1 MNGDSLVINDKR
13 KERELDET
21 VKTIELLHSVYARKL
36 EGLNRS
42 KPADMA
48 KATRII
54 QKHTRLLKGE
64 IVAYMDLGK
73 SEGEAL
79 ERILPKAYAIV
90 RLASEF
96 LMDKPH
102 YKAQLKGGLLLH
114 EGYASEMATGEGKTL
129 TATLPAYLNALTG
142 KGVHILTTNPYLAK
156 RDFEEMSKLFE
167 FLGLSCGL
175 VEERGKISEEEVNQ
189 KALEILKVEIDDY
202 TKDVR
207 TPEEKVAKTKQFL
220 TKNRI
225 KYAKARQAAEQAVR
239 AAEIQRRK
247 KAYQA
252 DITYASSSA
261 IAFDYLYDVVEKD
274 PNRVVQR
281 TSVEDKANFVIV
293 DEMDAVLIDDAMTPF
308 TLSERLNISEEE
320 REAISEKIGHANGA
334 MAKIEQLHKEYY
346 QPKKK
351 DEPTTTSKP
360 NRGGIIISQEET
372 EKYEILINPNTTQG
386 IKADMTAAIII
397 NPKTNEYKITT
408 MGETMFFQH
417 YCLAKVNKILAN
429 NREKI
434 IKLQEEDS
442 LVYKEGYDYTLA
454 SNRITMEPRAFAHLV
469 MSGEIPEL
477 TEAFNNWITI
487 QYAKEQAIIDNSIR
501 AWVFLKEDV
510 DYKLSTPS
518 TIPPNTKEE
527 NKNGKVIQLVMNGRT
542 AEGRVYSNGLQ
553 QAIEA
558 KERTRKGA
566 TAIIESQLRGTAAS
580 IPTSSFFSR
589 YRKFAG
595 MTGTTSPSI
604 FRNIYGLE
612 TFKVPREKEKQS
624 IDHGDRFYATQQE
637 KREAIFQEVLA
648 SWKNGQPVLLSTTSI
663 KESEDLHTFLMKRF
677 QEEGYSSQIKDIPVL
692 NANVEDLE
700 KEAQIVS
707 RAGLPRAITIST
719 EMAGRGTDIKLGGE
733 LIEKAQFRE
742 QYVQMMVNNA
752 ISMKAKETPLSKED
766 ERRLRSFYTQQLQN
780 SSVLD
785 SRVSQEY
792 ARLEKRQEQL
802 KNQVR
807 IAGGL
812 KVIGSGHFTY
822 GRVDRQVKGRCGRQG
837 DPGEIVFFNDPSDLE
852 KVGVPKPKIEKLMEK
867 AAASPIIDNPM
878 TDFIPVGELIYEAQ
892 ARTESIAEQNIK
904 ISQEIEREI
913 SVYRN
918 KLRGQQEQLK
928 LDATNQSYVDSV
940 EFMIEETVKA
950 IILQNKKKD
959 INLTNKTRLKKDIFD
974 YDEIASLTS
983 EFMGVDIDDF
993 SRFRTVGDLREFL
1006 TEQGLEKFEERMA
1019 TLTKEERGETCKKVV
1034 DMHLHRTW
1042 EYFEG
1047 YVETIKNQARTNGM
1061 VQVQAELPPQFA
1073 AAYGHCVESAKAV
1086 IVREM
1091 INPNYQLKLGDKEA
1105 REELVPVRVTST
1117 GVEKVSRDFDQHYH
1131 ESQQEQIQEA
1141 PIYTSSVKNMLPRK
1155 KLIEILVNAN
1165 RIHLN
1170 RDLARLGD
1178 TRDKDEVVSMNFGD
1192 SSPKPK
1198 R

>member
-13 KERELDET
+13 KEKELDEK
-21 VKTIELLHSVYARKL
+21 VKTIETLHLVYSKEL
-36 EGLNRS
+36 KGLDRS
-42 KPADMA
+42 KPSDME

-54 QKHTRLLKGE
+54 QRHTRILKGE
-64 IVAYMDLGK
+64 IAAYMELGK
-73 SEGEAL
+73 SEEEAL
-79 ERILPKAYAIV
+79 ERILPKAYAVV

-96 LMDKPH
+96 LMGKAH
-102 YKAQLKGGLLLH
+102 YKAQLKGGILLH

-129 TATLPAYLNALTG
+129 TASLPAYLNALTG

-175 VEERGKISEEEVNQ
+175 VEERAKISEEEIEQ
-189 KALEILKVEIDDY
+189 KTLEILKVEIDDY
-202 TKDVR
+202 TKDAK
-207 TPEEKVAKTKQFL
+207 TPEEKIAKTKQFL
-220 TKNRI
+220 SRNRT
-225 KYAKARQAAEQAVR
+225 KYAKARQAAEQAIR
-239 AAEIQRRK
+239 TAEIQRRK

-274 PNRVVQR
+274 PNRIVQR
-281 TSVEDKANFVIV
+281 TGAEDKANFVIV

-308 TLSERLNISEEE
+308 TLSERLSVSEEE
-320 REAISEKIGHANGA
+320 IEAIRERIGHANGA
-334 MAKIEQLHKEYY
+334 MAKIEQLHKDYFA
-346 QPKKK
+346 P
-351 DEPTTTSKP
+351 PGTSKP
-360 NRGGIIISQEET
+360 NRGGIKISQEDSQ
-372 EKYEILINPNTTQG
+372 KYEILINPNTEQG
-386 IKADMTAAIII
+386 MKADMTAAIII
-397 NPKTNEYKITT
+397 NPKTSEYKITT
-408 MGETMFFQH
+408 MGETFLFQH

-434 IKLQEEDS
+434 IKMQNEGDLI
-442 LVYKEGYDYTLA
+442 YKEGYDYTL
-454 SNRITMEPRAFAHLV
+454 SPNRITMEPRAFAHLV

-477 TEAFNNWITI
+477 TEAFNNWATT
-487 QYAKEQAIIDNSIR
+487 QYAKEQAIIDNSVR
-501 AWVFLKEDV
+501 AWFFLQENV
-510 DYKLSTPS
+510 DYKLATPS
-518 TIPPNTKEE
+518 TIPPNTPEE
-527 NKNGKVIQLVMNGRT
+527 NKTGKVIQLVMNGRT

-589 YRKFAG
+589 YHKFSG

-624 IDHGDRFYATQQE
+624 IDHGDRFYATQEE
-637 KREAIFQEVLA
+637 KREAIFQEVLI
-648 SWKNGQPVLLSTTSI
+648 SWKKGQPVLLSTTSI
-663 KESEDLHTFLMKRF
+663 KESEELHRFLMRRF
-677 QEEGYSSQIKDIPVL
+677 REEGYESEIKDIPVL

-700 KEAQIVS
+700 REAQIVS

-733 LIEKAQFRE
+733 LMEKNQFRE
-742 QYVQMMVNNA
+742 RYVQMMVNNA
-752 ISMKAKETPLSKED
+752 IRVKAKEKTLSTEE
-766 ERRLRSFYTQQLQN
+766 ERRLRILYTKQIQN

-785 SRVSQEY
+785 AKVSQEY
-792 ARLEKRQEQL
+792 ERLENRREQL
-802 KNQVR
+802 KKQVTN
-807 IAGGL
+807 AGGL

-837 DPGEIVFFNDPSDLE
+837 DPGETIFFNDPSDLE
-852 KVGVPKPKIEKLMEK
+852 KVGVPRHKIEKLKEK
-867 AAASPIIDNPM
+867 AVASPIIDNPQ
-878 TDFIPVGELIYEAQ
+878 TDFTPVGDLIYEAQ
-892 ARTESIAEQNIK
+892 ARTESEAEHNIK

-918 KLRGQQEQLK
+918 KLRSQQEQLK
-928 LDATNQSYVDSV
+928 LDTTNQSYVAAV

-950 IILQNKKKD
+950 IIIQNKKRD
-959 INLTNKTRLKKDIFD
+959 INLENKTRLRKDTLD
-974 YDEIASLTS
+974 YDEIASLAR
-983 EFMGVDIDDF
+983 EFMGIEIDDF
-993 SRFRTVGDLREFL
+993 SKFRTVGDLRRFL
-1006 TEQGLEKFEERMA
+1006 TEQGLEKFEQRMA
-1019 TLTKEERGETCKKVV
+1019 SLTETQRGEECKKVV

-1047 YVETIKNQARTNGM
+1047 YVEAIKNQGRTNGM
-1061 VQVQAELPPQFA
+1061 IQVKSELPPQFA

-1091 INPNYQLKLGDKEA
+1091 INPNYQIQLGDKEA

-1117 GVEKVSRDFDQHYH
+1117 GVEKVSRDFDQQYH
-1131 ESQQEQIQEA
+1131 ETQQEQIQEA
-1141 PIYTSSVKNMLPRK
+1141 PGYTSSVKNMLPRK

-1170 RDLARLGD
+1170 RDLAALGD
-1178 TRDKDEVVSMNFGD
+1178 TRDKEEVVSMDFGD
-1192 SSPKPK
+1192 SAPKPK